1 MRRAAIG
8 GFLRLRDNRRVRVP
22 KGAATQPGFRRWVTA
37 LRFPKHV
44 HPTFVDGE
52 MWFTMSPESLETH
65 SKVKTEFTSVLA
77 AHVRDRDLG
86 EVYAD
91 GALFTNVEARVSTEP
106 DFQFVSWAASESGRV
121 TLTRR
126 KQRREEF
133 IEIVGTPN
141 LVLEVLSDSSTR
153 KDLVRLKAA
162 YERASI
168 PEYWLVDARGDEISF
183 QILTLDGGGYR
194 PSAAPDQPQT
204 SGVLGARFQLHR
216 ARNRVGRYTYT
227 LAVS

>member
-1 MRRAAIG
+1 MRRAAVG
-8 GFLRLRDNRRVRVP
+8 GFLRLRDQRRVRVP
-22 KGAATQPGFRRWVTA
+22 KSAATHRGFRRWVTT
-37 LRFPKHV
+37 LRFPEHV

-91 GALFTNVEARVSTEP
+91 GALFTNIAARVSTEP
-106 DFQFVSWAASESGRV
+106 DLQFISWAASESGRV

-133 IEIVGTPN
+133 IEIVGTPD
-141 LVLEVLSDSSTR
+141 LVLEVVSDSSTR

-162 YERASI
+162 YERAGV
-168 PEYWLVDARGDEISF
+168 PEYWLADARAERIAF
-183 QILTLDGGGYR
+183 QILTRQDGVYR
-194 PSAAPDQPQT
+194 ASADADRPQR
-204 SGVLGARFQLHR
+204 SGVLGARFELR
-216 ARNRVGRYTYT
+216 WARNRVGRFTCT
-227 LAVS
+227 LAVD